1 MRILPLLVA
10 LVPVLALA
18 ACAPGEPP
26 SQPPQS
32 PVTSALARGVNLS
45 TWFVDRS
52 GYPSHTERF
61 ETDPADLR
69 WIAERGLKHLR
80 VPFDPSNLL
89 GGETADALGGP
100 GMDKLRRLVDAANQ
114 AVLAVVLSFQPP
126 PAAKQRIASDSRARA
141 AAACFWS
148 LLAAEFADRPVNR
161 IIFEALNEPE
171 IEDAELSRKVVGELA
186 DAIRAAAPRH
196 SIVVSGHRWSSIP
209 ELLAMRPYADRNRI
223 YSFHFYDPH
232 NFTHQGADWG
242 WEMWQKLA
250 GLPYPSSPA
259 GVNGLLELLPA
270 ETHPHLLHYGEQR
283 WNRARLAKE
292 LDRAADWARQHRVF
306 LWCSEFGV
314 YKYQVAAEDRQRWL
328 RDVRTL
334 LEERKMGWSH
344 WAYAG
349 GFGMVSGKP
358 GERETDAALLNA
370 LGLRGEQQ

>member
-114 AVLAVVLSFQPP
+114 AGLAVVLSFQPP
-126 PAAKQRIASDSRARA
+126 PAAKQRIASDSRA
-141 AAACFWS
+141 
-148 LLAAEFADRPVNR
+148 
-161 IIFEALNEPE
+161 
-171 IEDAELSRKVVGELA
+171 
-186 DAIRAAAPRH
+186 RAAAPRH